1 MNILA
6 LECSQLPSSLC
17 LYLAESETC
26 VEHQWNTERNHD
38 AELFPA
44 LKRCM
49 ERLGEAPLDLIIVGA
64 GPGSYGGVRI
74 ALATAE
80 GMAMV
85 KSCPIVALDSWIQL
99 SEGESRWLISDA
111 RRGGWTLRHPQ
122 GRIEVV
128 NLEDIQ
134 ELQQSG
140 KALASLET
148 EQHLS
153 QKGLSIDLCG
163 LCPTAAGLLASW
175 HSLTEPQQRELLATP
190 PAPIYVRQPHITQAK
205 RKPWECG

>member
-17 LYLAESETC
+17 LSLTDSEAHL
-26 VEHQWNTERNHD
+26 EHQWSTERNHD

-44 LKRCM
+44 LERCM
-49 ERLGEAPLDLIIVGA
+49 VELGDATLDLIIVGA
-64 GPGSYGGVRI
+64 GPGSYGGVRV

-80 GMAMV
+80 GIAMV

-99 SEGESRWLISDA
+99 SEAESRWLISDA

-122 GRIEVV
+122 GKIEVV
-128 NLEDIQ
+128 SLDDIL
-134 ELQQSG
+134 ELQQSSTP
-140 KALASLET
+140 LASLET
-148 EQHLS
+148 QQHLS
-153 QKGLSIDLCG
+153 QKGLSLELCE
-163 LCPTAAGLLASW
+163 LTPTAAGLIESW
-175 HSLTEPQQRELLATP
+175 HSLTAEQQHKLLNTP